1 MLFPCPFCGPRDE
14 AEFTFVGEP
23 KMRPEPAEAVGDAD
37 WAEYLY
43 VNANPKGEA
52 REIWLHLTCMD
63 MFAMT
68 RDTATNA
75 VLSSEPL
82 RRAP

>member
-1 MLFPCPFCGPRDE
+1 MSTPI
-14 AEFTFVGEP
+14 
-23 KMRPEPAEAVGDAD
+23 
-37 WAEYLY
+37 
-43 VNANPKGEA
+43 PKGEA

-82 RRAP
+82 RRTP